1 MICNSVCGPVVGV
14 GANESTVSAALDGRS
29 VTLPCSLLTFNQPSV
44 TSLDPA
50 CSAKAPGQHQCLMC
64 SQHFSDIFTLR
75 RHMIRKHPEADVDAL
90 FPLKKHRL
98 RRSVDKQ
105 QESMLTCSVC
115 SKVFSSRSYLSLHSR
130 RLHGLQMKSKI
141 PGKYQCQIC
150 STHFS
155 VLSAVRRHMIR
166 KHPEADVDALCPL
179 KKHRLH
185 RSVDKQQESM
195 LTCSVC
201 SKVFS
206 SRSYLR
212 LHSHRMHGMPMK
224 SKIPGKYQCQICSKH
239 FSVLSAVRRHMIRKH
254 PEADVDALCILKKR
268 KMHEIHGVQMES
280 KTRCQCQICSRHFS
294 KFSVVR
300 RHMIRMHPEADVDA
314 LCPLKKHRL
323 HRSVDKQESM
333 LTCSVCSKGF
343 SSQPSLRLHSRRM
356 HGLPPKRRC
365 VTLSCPSCP
374 QCLSDFNTSTSG
386 MTGLVD
392 HMNTVHDHGITTE
405 QLTFETEEDFDTWR
419 TGIEKETPCSFI
431 VRHSKARRKLVYCC
445 SRSGR
450 SRYQGKPVGVLK
462 RHPRVNGPSRIGH
475 TCPAHIVADKSVDNG
490 TVAVT
495 YVGKHLCHT
504 NRYEQLGHLRLCKKD
519 RSWIAAK
526 LSLKIPAA
534 EILREA
540 RKFISVDSQLDRL
553 HLLTMR
559 DILNVQRDFGL
570 GRPERADAN
579 DSTSVETWVRSF
591 DGHADSPII
600 LYKRQGSTMFD
611 THPEIALPICQQN
624 DFLLAIMLSSSRDM
638 LLKYGVGNKSVV
650 CVDSTHGTNAYD
662 IHLSTLMVLDSSRQ
676 GYPVAF
682 LFSSRETEDT
692 FQVFFDA
699 VKAKCGCPVQT
710 NTFMS
715 DMAPQLYSAWS
726 RVMGA
731 PPHRLHCSWHVDQ
744 AVQKKT
750 KELIKD
756 AEERKAVYKT
766 FRTLMEESDVVTF
779 EAMLPAFLGSLHN
792 PATEE
797 FSKYFETHYAKN
809 ANTWAYCYRA
819 GCGINTNM
827 HLERMH
833 GILKYKYLRGKKT
846 KRMDSAIKAVLDLAF
861 DREYDRLISLCK
873 GGKVTKKLSLLRRKH
888 FSSLGPADVIPTS
901 ESNSWLVRSESDD
914 VQFYD
919 VRLVIPACSSCDL
932 RCMYC
937 DACLHMYQCS
947 CPDYSVR
954 FNMCKHIHAVC
965 KLLKAAH
972 VEAETSETLVVDESQ
987 AWREIEANLH
997 IEELGRS
1004 CISKSGNKEECR
1016 TLLSQL
1022 ALYLNDGEG
1031 DNEEEAAV
1039 IAEGLRVI
1047 KAKLAALSRL
1057 RLVNLWLVQAV
1068 FMH

>member
-130 RLHGLQMKSKI
+130 RLHGLQIKSKA

-201 SKVFS
+201 SK
-206 SRSYLR
+206 
-212 LHSHRMHGMPMK
+212 
-224 SKIPGKYQCQICSKH
+224 
-239 FSVLSAVRRHMIRKH
+239 
-254 PEADVDALCILKKR
+254 
-268 KMHEIHGVQMES
+268 
-280 KTRCQCQICSRHFS
+280 
-294 KFSVVR
+294 
-300 RHMIRMHPEADVDA
+300 
-314 LCPLKKHRL
+314 
-323 HRSVDKQESM
+323 
-333 LTCSVCSKGF
+333 GF

-365 VTLSCPSCP
+365 VTLSCPSCH

-972 VEAETSETLVVDESQ
+972 AEAETSETLVVDESQ

-1004 CISKSGNKEECR
+1004 CISKSGNKEEGR

-1047 KAKLAALSRL
+1047 KAKLAALTARKSVVGASSLHALNRTIQKEPSNKNLQKQMRFVTIKKPRRTQPLNSLAKPSSIERRCIGLTLVKPRL
-1057 RLVNLWLVQAV
+1057 EVCTLLLHFAHPHR
-1068 FMH
+1068 